1 MDFLQSIDWML
12 LLRCFI
18 VGGIICII
26 GQLLIDKTKLSP
38 ARILVLF
45 VTLGVILGGIGVYKY
60 LIDFAG
66 AGATVPLL
74 GFGANLAKGAIQEA
88 QSSGLLGAFIGGV
101 KASAGGIA
109 AAIFF
114 GYIASLVAKPKIK
127 KQ

>member
-1 MDFLQSIDWML
+1 MDFFQSIDWML

-45 VTLGVILGGIGVYKY
+45 VTLGVILGGLGVYKY

-88 QSSGLLGAFIGGV
+88 QTSGLLGAFIGGV